1 MNILFL
7 INQSNNQSINQSSK
21 MNSTYNIKVLVKSF
35 PSYTPILDWY
45 NANKPKHWSPIKEAG
60 IYEGGFEVPLT
71 EVELEYFKKI
81 NNTRILNQNDYVRQL
96 EWNRGVLVQHNN
108 YAPLLEE
115 EKLLIGQALIAVLGS
130 DNVNITK
137 THF

>member
-71 EVELEYFKKI
+71 EVELEYFTPLKI
-81 NNTRILNQNDYVRQL
+81 
-96 EWNRGVLVQHNN
+96 
-108 YAPLLEE
+108 
-115 EKLLIGQALIAVLGS
+115 
-130 DNVNITK
+130 
-137 THF
+137 